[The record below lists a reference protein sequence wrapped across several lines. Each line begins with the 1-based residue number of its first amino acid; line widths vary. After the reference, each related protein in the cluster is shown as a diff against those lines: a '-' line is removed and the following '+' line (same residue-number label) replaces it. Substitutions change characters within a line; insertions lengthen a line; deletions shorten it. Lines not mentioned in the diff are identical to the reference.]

1 MSSTSSSPLVESIMS
16 LETPV
21 LLGLAV
27 GTISV
32 LFLAYTILLK
42 PKKEPAM
49 SPTDF
54 RKFKLVEKESLSHD
68 TRKFTFELQ
77 TPETVL
83 GLPVGQHITLRF
95 QDSDGKR
102 HQRCVIYKER
112 DRETLRYSFTSH
124 TLLTPCSTFYINSNS
139 NTQHKK
145 QQELHANNRRRNTRK
160 ISLRY

>member
-42 PKKEPAM
+42 PKKEPSM

-102 HQRCVIYKER
+102 HQRCVI
-112 DRETLRYSFTSH
+112 
-124 TLLTPCSTFYINSNS
+124 
-139 NTQHKK
+139 
-145 QQELHANNRRRNTRK
+145 
-160 ISLRY
+160 